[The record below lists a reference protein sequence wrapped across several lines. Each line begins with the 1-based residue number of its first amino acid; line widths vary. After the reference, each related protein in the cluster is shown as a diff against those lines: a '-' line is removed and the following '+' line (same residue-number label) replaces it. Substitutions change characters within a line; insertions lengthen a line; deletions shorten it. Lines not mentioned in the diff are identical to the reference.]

1 MKNAQPPVQEELS
14 AQSQEKYNS
23 SSNFPGTKNP
33 RQLRVID
40 ALLMR
45 ARSRTEIDHIA
56 GASNGPEVIAQL
68 RRLGL
73 TIPCEL
79 IQAIDRD
86 GLSVSYG
93 LYKFTAED
101 GRKIRS
107 WKESIVKLYKDP
119 E

>member
-1 MKNAQPPVQEELS
+1 MKNAQSPIQAELS
-14 AQSQEKYNS
+14 AQSQEQYNS
-23 SSNFPGTKNP
+23 SFTFPGTKNP

-40 ALLMR
+40 ALLLR
-45 ARSRTEIDHIA
+45 ARSRTEIDQIA
-56 GASNGPEVIAQL
+56 GASNGPQVIAHL

-101 GRKIRS
+101 FRKIRS
-107 WKESIVKLYKDP
+107 WKESIVKTYKDP